1 MERSQYLAQALA
13 TMGAEPGPSQPAGPD
28 LMAMQKQAEAA
39 KAWKAANPGQRY
51 MAHGMN
57 QMGQSLKAAPGNAM
71 GGLFGLAKAFG
82 VG

>member
-13 TMGAEPGPSQPAGPD
+13 SMGSDPAPAQQAGPD

-39 KAWKAANPGQRY
+39 KAWKAANPGQSY
-51 MAHGMN
+51 MAHGVN
-57 QMGQSLKAAPGNAM
+57 QMGQNLKAAPGNAM

-82 VG
+82 AG

>member
-13 TMGAEPGPSQPAGPD
+13 SMGAEQAPAGVPGPD

-39 KAWKAANPGQRY
+39 KAWKAANPGQSY
-51 MAHGMN
+51 MANGVQ
-57 QMGQSLKAAPGNAM
+57 QMGQNLQAAPGNAM
-71 GGLFGLAKAFG
+71 NGLFGMAKAFG